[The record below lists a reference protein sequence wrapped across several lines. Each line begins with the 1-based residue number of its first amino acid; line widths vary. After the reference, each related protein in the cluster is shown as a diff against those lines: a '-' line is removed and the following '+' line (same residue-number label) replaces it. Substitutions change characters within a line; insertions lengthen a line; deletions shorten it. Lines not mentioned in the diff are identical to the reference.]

1 MSEQIF
7 LSAQPRT
14 VIGKQVKQLRRQ
26 GVVPAVIYN
35 NKMQSTSVQVN
46 DAEMRAI
53 LRKSGTGHLITL
65 TMDQVDRPS
74 LVRDIQKHPVTGQ
87 LLHIDF
93 YEVNMLELIE
103 AEADIELIGVSEP
116 VRQGLGSVTQLLHTL
131 EIECLP
137 NALISEIQ
145 VDMGLIRKP
154 GDVIHVGDIT
164 LPEGVRAVTDANT
177 IIATFEYPKDE
188 KEESDALAPS
198 AEAVEVIKKAKPVE
212 V

>member
-26 GVVPAVIYN
+26 GLVPAIIYN
-35 NKMQSTSVQVN
+35 NKLESTSVQVN

-65 TMDQVDRPS
+65 TMDQVEHPS
-74 LVRDIQKHPVTGQ
+74 LVRNIQKHPVTGQ

-93 YEVNMLELIE
+93 YEVNMLELVE
-103 AEADIELIGVSEP
+103 AEADIELVGVSEP
-116 VRQGLGSVTQLLHTL
+116 VRQGLGIVTQTLHTL

-137 NALISEIQ
+137 NALISEIK
-145 VDMGLIRKP
+145 VDMALIRKP
-154 GDVIHVGDIT
+154 GDVIHVRDIT
-164 LPEGVRAVTDANT
+164 LPEGVKAVTDANT
-177 IIATFEYPKDE
+177 IVATFEYPKEE

-198 AEAVEVIKKAKPVE
+198 AEAVEVIKKVKPTE